1 MLSGVGPSAQL
12 QAQNITVVM
21 DQPHV
26 GQGMHD
32 NPMNAVFI
40 PSPVPVE
47 VSLIEVVGITS
58 EGTYV
63 EAAGESNSM
72 KLSSAQPFKEASF
85 RESNGPTIHGSY
97 GAPNQNPNDNP
108 VVTFNYFQHP
118 DDLKRCVRGI
128 QTIERVVQSKA
139 FARPP
144 RSGPGASLP
153 PSAEEF
159 CQHTVTTI
167 WHYHGG
173 CVVGRVVDGDYKVI
187 GIYWLRVIDMSTV
200 GYCPGTNPQATVMML
215 GRYMG
220 VKITR
225 ETRQ

>member
-47 VSLIEVVGITS
+47 VSLIEVVGITG

-63 EAAGESNSM
+63 EAAGGENFGGGVGSGNFIRV
-72 KLSSAQPFKEASF
+72 KFKEVIISPTFSRRLHF
-85 RESNGPTIHGSY
+85 RESNGPTIHGSF
-97 GAPNQNPNDNP
+97 GAPNPNLNDNP

-118 DDLKRCVRGI
+118 DDLNRCVRGI

-139 FARPP
+139 FARGP
-144 RSGPGASLP
+144 RASLP

-159 CQHTVTTI
+159 CQHTDIRLQRFGITMEDVLLVESSMGI
-167 WHYHGG
+167 IRLLVYG
-173 CVVGRVVDGDYKVI
+173 CEDHE
-187 GIYWLRVIDMSTV
+187 
-200 GYCPGTNPQATVMML
+200 
-215 GRYMG
+215 
-220 VKITR
+220 R
-225 ETRQ
+225 ERLANK